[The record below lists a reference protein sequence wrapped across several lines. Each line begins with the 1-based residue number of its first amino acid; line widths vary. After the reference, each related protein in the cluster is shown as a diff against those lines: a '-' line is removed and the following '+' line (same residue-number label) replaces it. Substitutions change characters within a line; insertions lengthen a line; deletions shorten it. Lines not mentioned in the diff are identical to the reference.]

1 MLVSRSWT
9 EADQTIEQIVPSRL
23 SRSKKRRES
32 LSRSQAK
39 KKKKKKAIT
48 VAKRCFPKSAMLS
61 DTACM
66 FAQGTPVLLIC

>member
-39 KKKKKKAIT
+39 KKKKKK
-48 VAKRCFPKSAMLS
+48 S
-61 DTACM
+61 DNGGKAV
-66 FAQGTPVLLIC
+66 FSQICYVI

>member
-39 KKKKKKAIT
+39 KKKKAIT